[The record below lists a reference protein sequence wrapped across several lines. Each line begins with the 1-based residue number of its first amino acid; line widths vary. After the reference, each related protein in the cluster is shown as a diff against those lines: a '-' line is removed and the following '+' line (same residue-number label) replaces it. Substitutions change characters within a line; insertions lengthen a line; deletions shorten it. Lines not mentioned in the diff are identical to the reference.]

1 MEMHYQTILIT
12 LHEPALHEGHDIS
25 DFRPPYKL
33 RPLPLSSQNR
43 ADVGVLAPSSLM
55 PCILSSQSLIRTFLG
70 LPVETLQ
77 FMPVV
82 TYTRAIYAL
91 IVLIKCYVSVRVHT
105 SLADLHVERSLDPVS
120 AISQLLGKLE
130 SVRDQAQ
137 GRTIPVPAVFHSILS
152 AVYMWCVRV
161 FTTDIRRDVED
172 VMEPMLHL
180 SLEDGKALGNA
191 EIETSMSPLEQYPG
205 RATQLVTPEGL
216 FDQKELEFMGDVRFD
231 TLVTES
237 LLGFPDFLDYM
248 DHHLV

>member
-1 MEMHYQTILIT
+1 MHYQTILIT
-12 LHEPALHEGHDIS
+12 LHEPVLHEGHDVS
-25 DFRPPYKL
+25 DFRPPYAL

-43 ADVGVLAPSSLM
+43 ANVGMYASSSLM

-70 LPVETLQ
+70 LHVETLR

-82 TYTRAIYAL
+82 TYTRVMYAL

-120 AISQLLGKLE
+120 AISQLIGKLQ
-130 SVRDQAQ
+130 SVRDEAQ
-137 GRTIPVPAVFHSILS
+137 GRIPVPAVFHSILL
-152 AVYMWCVRV
+152 AVRMWCVRV
-161 FTTDIRRDVED
+161 FTTDVYQDSED

-180 SLEDGKALGNA
+180 SLEDGKVLGNA
-191 EIETSMSPLEQYPG
+191 EIETYMSPLERYPG

-248 DHHLV
+248 DHHFV